1 MPYVKKRDPDTYRGN
16 TPESEARRMANLKRG
31 DREKTPEEAKA
42 EAIKYREAKKKLQEI
57 NIIEFA
63 IDPDYLGLS
72 FEKRPVQLIILKALY
87 GLPLDKKELKIFRIL
102 TKGKGKYI
110 PGREKLELIAC
121 LGARAGKS
129 FLVSICALFE
139 ATRDKWKNE
148 VSKGENPYVVIIAT
162 RELQAKQIIGK
173 NCKRML
179 ENSPVLRRLIK
190 RSTELELTL
199 KNGVKIISSPCTS
212 TALRGIPICVLIMDE
227 IAFFKLEGVKQDET
241 IFNSLRP
248 RQSQF
253 EFNKL
258 FLISTAGAK
267 QGLFF
272 NFFDEG
278 FRIEERLTIQANTRF
293 VNPEIPQKFL
303 NKEKARDVNNWK
315 REFQA
320 EFSEKLEA
328 FFNFELMQKPFILG
342 GDLTYKSEYK
352 YSLGLDQ
359 SGLSGRDRFA
369 LAISHKEGDI
379 AIVDVVRSWE
389 TKDLDIILNDI
400 EILAKAYHLDEASID
415 KYSKGYVEASFK
427 RINLEILIRP
437 SLSVVFVNLKSKM
450 IQDKLQLPD
459 RPDLKAGL
467 KNTIAV
473 YGRSNQLTIYH
484 ERGPE
489 GHADEIDACAGSIYE
504 ATREGEQEDTGKL
517 LDEMSENVK
526 NDMRMGRSKR
536 LSSQYAEEMESE
548 AGEDW
553 GGANGSTPRG
563 DW

>member
-1 MPYVKKRDPDTYRGN
+1 MTKKRRKN
-16 TPESEARRMANLKRG
+16 TEFKNLETKKKRWSNLKQFQN
-31 DREKTPEEAKA
+31 KTPEEVKA
-42 EAIKYREAKKKLQEI
+42 EAIKYREAKKKLQKI

-63 IDPDYLGLS
+63 TDPDYLGLS
-72 FEKRPVQLIILKALY
+72 FKKRPVQLIILKALY
-87 GLPLDKKELKIFRIL
+87 GLPLNEKEIKIFEIL

-121 LGARAGKS
+121 LGARSGKS
-129 FLVSICALFE
+129 FLVSICALYE
-139 ATRDKWKNE
+139 ATRDKWKKE

-162 RELQAKQIIGK
+162 RELQAKMIIGK

-179 ENSPVLRRLIK
+179 ENSPVLKRFIK
-190 RSTELELTL
+190 KSTELELTL

-212 TALRGIPICVLIMDE
+212 TALRGLPICVLIMDE
-227 IAFFKLEGVKQDET
+227 IAFFRLEGVRQDET

-272 NFFDEG
+272 QYFDEG
-278 FRIEERLTIQANTRF
+278 FRQEDRLTIQANTRF

-303 NKEKARDVNNWK
+303 NKEKARNINNWK

-328 FFNFELMQKPFILG
+328 FFGFELIQKPFTLA
-342 GDLTYKSEYK
+342 GDLSYKSEYK

-359 SGLSGRDRFA
+359 SGLSGKDRFA
-369 LAISHKEGDI
+369 LAISHKEGDLV
-379 AIVDVVRSWE
+379 IVDIVRSWE

-400 EILAKAYHLDEASID
+400 EILAKAYHLNEASID
-415 KYSKGYVEASFK
+415 KYSKGYVENSFK
-427 RINLEILIRP
+427 KIGLEIKIRP
-437 SLSVVFVNLKSKM
+437 SLSDVFVNLKAKM

-473 YGRSNQLTIYH
+473 YGKSNQLTIIH

-489 GHADEIDACAGSIYE
+489 GHADEIDSVAGSIYE
-504 ATREGEQEDTGKL
+504 ATREGKQDTVKL
-517 LDEMSENVK
+517 LDDMSENVK
-526 NDMRMGRSKR
+526 DSMRRGDNKR
-536 LSSQYAEEMESE
+536 LSSQYAEEMDSL
-548 AGEDW
+548 ADRDYRGPGSSTTPDW
-553 GGANGSTPRG
+553 
-563 DW
+563 

>member
-1 MPYVKKRDPDTYRGN
+1 MTKKKRKDTEFK
-16 TPESEARRMANLKRG
+16 TPESRAKRLQNLPQY
-31 DREKTPEEAKA
+31 REKTLEEIEA
-42 EAIKYREAKKKLQEI
+42 EEIKCQNIRKRLQEI

-63 IDPDYLGLS
+63 EDPDYLGLS
-72 FEKRPVQLIILKALY
+72 FQRRPVQKIILKALY
-87 GLPLDKKELKIFRIL
+87 GLPLDKKELKIFKIL

-110 PGREKLELIAC
+110 PGEEKLELIAC
-121 LGARAGKS
+121 LGARSGKS

-139 ATRDKWKNE
+139 ATRDKWKKE
-148 VSKGENPYVVIIAT
+148 LSKGENPYVVIIAT
-162 RELQAKQIIGK
+162 RTLQAKQIIGR

-179 ENSPVLRRLIK
+179 ENSPLLSNLIEK
-190 RSTELELTL
+190 TTALELTL
-199 KNGVKIISSPCTS
+199 KNGMKIISSPCTR
-212 TALRGIPICVLIMDE
+212 TAFRGIPIAVLIMDE
-227 IAFFKLEGVKQDET
+227 IAFFRLEGETQDET
-241 IFNSLRP
+241 IYSSLTV

-253 EFNKL
+253 EFGKC

-278 FRIEERLTIQANTRF
+278 FRVKDRLTIQADTRF
-293 VNPEIPQKFL
+293 VNPEILQKFL
-303 NKEKARDVNNWK
+303 DKEKARNYDNWR

-328 FFNFELMQKPFILG
+328 FFGFELMQKPFILG
-342 GDLTYKSEYK
+342 GDLPYKSGYN

-369 LAISHKEGDI
+369 LAISHQEGDI

-400 EILAKAYHLDEASID
+400 EILAKTYFLNEASID
-415 KYSKGYVEASFK
+415 RYSKGYVENSFK
-427 RINLEILIRP
+427 KIGLEILIRP
-437 SLSVVFVNLKSKM
+437 SLSIVFVNLKSKM

-473 YGRSNQLTIYH
+473 YGKSNQLTIFH

-489 GHADEIDACAGSIYE
+489 GHADEIDAVAGSIYE
-504 ATREGEQEDTGKL
+504 ATREGEQEDTGNL
-517 LDEMSENVK
+517 LDGFQSARVIPP
-526 NDMRMGRSKR
+526 DW
-536 LSSQYAEEMESE
+536 
-548 AGEDW
+548 EDREDPGNPW
-553 GGANGSTPRG
+553 
-563 DW
+563 